1 MTWLALRRRRSTFFV
16 FLGLSLVLD
25 FWMVVNGHTSAN
37 ALSHTGLCQTFACTQ
52 PTELYAPARQAVVVD
67 LLLLLLPLG
76 LGLTLGV
83 GLVAGEAERSTN
95 RLVWTQDVTR
105 TRWYVTSLAV
115 SVGIAGVIAA
125 VVLPVAHWWAGV
137 AWVDLPGTLTLGGD
151 RIQPDMFPVSGIVPL
166 AYTVFAVTLGAAVG
180 AVVRRVPWAAAVTVV
195 LYLALAVVMVTTVRQ
210 GFAPT
215 GFLVDSTTD
224 SAQYA
229 PWPTPPPWNV
239 GYEYRVIPGVVRGP
253 DAPTRG
259 GVRGL
264 PPLRRAPP
272 GPGRLHAP
280 PGRGGRLRHPVA
292 RPLLAPAVGRGPA
305 VCGTRRGPGGR
316 GARRREADPGL
327 TGSNRCRPAGQ
338 VADGSR

>member
-166 AYTVFAVTLGAAVG
+166 AYTVFAVTLGAAIG

-253 DAPTRG
+253 DAP
-259 GVRGL
+259 
-264 PPLRRAPP
+264 P
-272 GPGRLHAP
+272 
-280 PGRGGRLRHPVA
+280 PVA
-292 RPLLAPAVGRGPA
+292 VFEACRPYGEHPQDLVDCMR
-305 VCGTRRGPGGR
+305 RRGVEGGFVTQSPAHYWR
-316 GARRREADPGL
+316 LQWVEALLYAGLAVVLAGVGLVAVRRTQD
-327 TGSNRCRPAGQ
+327 
-338 VADGSR
+338 